1 MKQLGQ
7 TNGTLYI
14 SIKEPSL
21 KESNRVSIRYQGEK
35 SDVLKANQVK
45 INNLKNKKDVIT
57 VSKIKKKD
65 VIKVYSTNG
74 KLLATSKPA
83 NSSSIKLYVKQ
94 VVAKSGKVYVTRSGD
109 KMLESGKQAI
119 SFKGEPSAALKSN
132 QIKIVNNKKK
142 KDVVT
147 ISQLAK
153 QDVVKIYHSSG
164 KLIGKSRSTRSKL
177 MSELTKQK

>member
-1 MKQLGQ
+1 GDVYKRQ
-7 TNGTLYI
+7 
-14 SIKEPSL
+14 
-21 KESNRVSIRYQGEK
+21 YQGEK

-94 VVAKSGKVYVTRSGD
+94 VGAKSGKAVSYTHLRDNETLYMIWYSVYCLKKSG
-109 KMLESGKQAI
+109 G
-119 SFKGEPSAALKSN
+119 G
-132 QIKIVNNKKK
+132 
-142 KDVVT
+142 
-147 ISQLAK
+147 
-153 QDVVKIYHSSG
+153 G
-164 KLIGKSRSTRSKL
+164 GGGGGG
-177 MSELTKQK
+177 